1 MQTFKI
7 HPNSAFTPLHNGVKL
22 MSYSSDDMLNIN
34 TQATGLGYYLFSYGS
49 NSLNQLKER
58 VKNDKL
64 SDQKAYIKG
73 YTRIFAGKSNKWN
86 GGVASLTK
94 SNSDDIVKG
103 SLVYLSDTELNK
115 LDYFEGAH
123 KNENPFSKIDN
134 FYRREYITAFD
145 SENNIINCVV
155 YIKNNHNWVMFP
167 SNEYLEAVKKN
178 IMKYWTELD
187 KSNELYIYDNNL
199 ILKGKYS

>member
-7 HPNSAFTPLHNGVKL
+7 HPNSAFTPLHNGVTL

-34 TQATGLGYYLFSYGS
+34 NHPIDTGYYLFSYGS
-49 NSLNQLKER
+49 NSLNQLKKR
-58 VKNDKL
+58 VKNNNIMG
-64 SDQKAYIKG
+64 QKAYIKG

-86 GGVASLTK
+86 GGVASIMK
-94 SNSDDIVKG
+94 SNINDILKG
-103 SLVYLSDTELNK
+103 SLVYLSDNELKK
-115 LDYFEGAH
+115 LDIFEGAN

-145 SENNIINCVV
+145 SENNKINCIV
-155 YIKNNHNWVMFP
+155 YIKNNHNWVMYP

-178 IMKYWTELD
+178 IMEYWDEL
-187 KSNELYIYDNNL
+187 NELYIYDHNL
-199 ILKGKYS
+199 FLKENILKF